1 MWNPDESKIE
11 EIVSFLKESQT
22 EKGIFEVKYYI
33 NLILI

>member
-33 NLILI
+33 N